1 VNAMLSMLQ
10 FADDVDRSGT
20 SHEGFDI
27 GLDKTFASKVGM
39 ALLANENRFTRQH
52 KLSSCF
58 VDLLSHQY
66 PVLFGCINH
75 PLSAV
80 NYTNSGDFNAS
91 IRFMGSGDD
100 SCHHDPENPKNTIN
114 NTGFEIQRV
123 SFTGKGLLVFR
134 TAQAYQAIAPLL
146 NIVSIPRVANPKI
159 DIGCSRKGA
168 LKNST
173 AKPASFPK

>member
-1 VNAMLSMLQ
+1 MNSMLSMLH

-39 ALLANENRFTRQH
+39 ALLANENRFTRKH

-58 VDLLSHQY
+58 VHLLSHQY

-80 NYTNSGDFNAS
+80 NYNNSGEFNAS
-91 IRFMGSGDD
+91 YRLMGSGDD
-100 SCHHDPENPKNTIN
+100 SSHHDPENSKNHH
-114 NTGFEIQRV
+114 
-123 SFTGKGLLVFR
+123 K
-134 TAQAYQAIAPLL
+134 
-146 NIVSIPRVANPKI
+146 
-159 DIGCSRKGA
+159 
-168 LKNST
+168 
-173 AKPASFPK
+173 